1 VATIGGKRPRK
12 LPSACGIARMIAV
25 VRDIASKTVTTVRKM
40 AGGGAAEIKCE
51 RGMRPAP
58 AWAAVEPRAVPARL
72 V

>member
-1 VATIGGKRPRK
+1 
-12 LPSACGIARMIAV
+12 MIAV

-40 AGGGAAEIKCE
+40 AGGGATEIKCE
-51 RGMRPAP
+51 RGMQPAP